1 MRFCLKSNLISSS
14 NNIFHPQMALYRFAL
29 MSCILSE
36 KQGIA
41 HGA

>member
-1 MRFCLKSNLISSS
+1 
-14 NNIFHPQMALYRFAL
+14 MALFRFAL

-41 HGA
+41 HGAWNKAAKRFD